1 MTITLTVIKI
11 MVTLKI
17 LVTMEIRLKR
27 KAETNAIT
35 RRITG
40 RASKTILN
48 AVGQMVSGTKF
59 DDLESSG
66 QYR

>member
-17 LVTMEIRLKR
+17 LVIMEIRLKR
-27 KAETNAIT
+27 KAETNATT

-48 AVGQMVSGTKF
+48 AVGQMVSGTKY